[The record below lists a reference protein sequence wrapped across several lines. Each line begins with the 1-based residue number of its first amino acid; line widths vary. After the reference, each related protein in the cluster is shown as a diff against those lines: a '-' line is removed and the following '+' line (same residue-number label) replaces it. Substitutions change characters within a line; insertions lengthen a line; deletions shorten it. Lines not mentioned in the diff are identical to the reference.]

1 MTEADWRLFT
11 TLVRLDCRPVELL
24 DARETGEKSAR
35 NALGQKR
42 VALTAD

>member
-11 TLVRLDCRPVELL
+11 TLVRLDCRPVERL
-24 DARETGEKSAR
+24 DARETGKKSAR